1 MTGYVCSIGA
11 LQYLL
16 GKYMYSHHGFTI
28 NPTHLL
34 EALRG
39 KINDKMYMHGTI
51 AYNIYL
57 LA

>member
-28 NPTHLL
+28 NPTPLL

-39 KINDKMYMHGTI
+39 KMNDKM
-51 AYNIYL
+51 
-57 LA
+57 